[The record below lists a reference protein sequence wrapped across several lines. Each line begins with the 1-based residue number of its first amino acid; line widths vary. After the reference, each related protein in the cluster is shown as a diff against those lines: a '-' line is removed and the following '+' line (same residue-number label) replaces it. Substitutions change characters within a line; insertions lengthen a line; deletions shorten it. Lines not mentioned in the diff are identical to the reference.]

1 MVWRKRNFDMGQK
14 ILTEE
19 FSRRGLTF
27 GEKCATF
34 QHRKALTKTRAF
46 GKIPRED
53 APVVKGTRTP
63 AESDT
68 TSEPQIGNGLP
79 GAPVIASMSGSAPRG
94 NQGGTVEYCFTVS
107 HP

>member
-1 MVWRKRNFDMGQK
+1 MIWRKRNFDKGRE

-27 GEKCATF
+27 DGKCATF

-53 APVVKGTRTP
+53 VPVVKGIRTP

-68 TSEPQIGNGLP
+68 TSEPQAGNALP
-79 GAPVIASMSGSAPRG
+79 GAPVIASTSGSAPRG
-94 NQGGTVEYCFTVS
+94 NQGGTVEYCK
-107 HP
+107 